1 VLKVFAVRVWLRC
14 GAMLRGY
21 FLVSLHYLTNDKLHQ
36 FLDKNRIQTGM
47 LCKFRQAIVLML
59 FPLLIHCWQM
69 VFSFQY
75 AHLISAAKTFCK
87 HMDERGVDI
96 VNGLSKG

>member
-1 VLKVFAVRVWLRC
+1 
-14 GAMLRGY
+14 
-21 FLVSLHYLTNDKLHQ
+21 
-36 FLDKNRIQTGM
+36 
-47 LCKFRQAIVLML
+47 
-59 FPLLIHCWQM
+59 M